1 MVRLALQARDI
12 IAWYRVATATVYRI
26 AMNINYHTVT
36 EVRILLG
43 FLLDR
48 LHLPRTAERLKFI
61 ERLDETALCSPKSL
75 WQGSGLNVSLLSL
88 PLRLAQNLAGSSSL
102 LVTTGLVEAETG
114 RPPWLVLCGTVGHRL
129 LIMQVSPTGI
139 REHRLAASELSAWLG
154 RTDDETWEWWAI
166 EPRAPL
172 DAAASPSG
180 DEHAHGASH
189 LPPFRRLLNLLEPE
203 RHDIA
208 LVTAFAFGTGLLGL
222 ATPVAV
228 QALVNTV
235 AMGGVLQPVIVLALM
250 LFLFLGFSGAIQIF
264 RTWLV
269 EIIQRR
275 IFIRVAA
282 DLAYRMPRVRREVYD
297 KHHGAELV
305 NRFFDVLTVQKA
317 GAGLLLEGFATILQA
332 GIGLVVLGFYHPFL
346 LAFDL
351 LLLIAIGL
359 VILALGRGA
368 VPTAI
373 DESRCKY
380 ALVAWLEETAY
391 NLVTFKSS
399 GGPALALERADA
411 LAHAYLEARHTH
423 FRILLRQTIGAV
435 ILQASAGTGLLA
447 LGGMLVV
454 EQQLSLGQLVA
465 AELIVSSVLAAF
477 VKFGKQL
484 ENFYDLLAAVDKLG
498 HLIDLPAERDADGSG
513 EPLSTRAASL
523 TLHQV
528 CFSYPHHPAQ
538 VLADLSVSVRPGER
552 LAILGTPGTGK
563 STLAELI
570 MGLREPTAG
579 RIEFNGLD
587 LRDIRLEA
595 LRERVALV
603 GTIEMLADTVLE
615 NVRLGRDWVTH
626 EAVVTILNDL
636 GLEQELAIDLPD
648 RLQTEVGPS
657 GAPLSTGQARRVML
671 ARALAG
677 QPALLILDAVLDDLN
692 EASVDRIWQ
701 TLTGERGHWTLV
713 VLTRQAT
720 IAARCDRVMHLNG
733 GHDS

>member
-1 MVRLALQARDI
+1 MKPFGVRPGWPHALTFSLQNRCMNLNACSITEAR
-12 IAWYRVATATVYRI
+12 
-26 AMNINYHTVT
+26 M
-36 EVRILLG
+36 LLG
-43 FLLDR
+43 VLLNR
-48 LHLPRTAERLKFI
+48 LSLPKTPSRQKFI
-61 ERLDETALCSPKSL
+61 ERLDETALSAPDSVWPAL
-75 WQGSGLNVSLLSL
+75 GLKRTALSL
-88 PLRLAQNLAGSSSL
+88 PLHLAQDLTGSSSV
-102 LVTTGLVEAETG
+102 LVTVLQPGIETSG
-114 RPPWLVLCGTVGHRL
+114 QTWLVLYGTLGHRL
-129 LIMQVSPTGI
+129 KVIEIGVDGTS
-139 REHRLAASELSAWLG
+139 EHQLTPEELAEKQGKTADAIWA
-154 RTDDETWEWWAI
+154 WWAI
-166 EPRAPL
+166 EPLAPL
-172 DAAASPSG
+172 DAAAQSEG
-180 DEHAHGASH
+180 EHEHEH
-189 LPPFRRLLNLLEPE
+189 PPPFRRLLNLLQPE
-203 RHDIA
+203 RQDIM
-208 LVTAFAFGTGLLGL
+208 LVTVFAFGMGLLGL

-235 AMGGVLQPVIVLALM
+235 AMGGLLQPVIVLALM
-250 LFLFLGFSGAIQIF
+250 LFLFLGFSGALQIF
-264 RTWLV
+264 RTYLV

-282 DLAYRMPRVRREVYD
+282 DLAYRMPRVQREIYD
-297 KHHGAELV
+297 KRHGAELV

-317 GAGLLLEGFATILQA
+317 GAGLLLEGVATVLQA

-351 LLLIAIGL
+351 LLLIAISLIIL
-359 VILALGRGA
+359 VLGRGA

-411 LAHAYLEARHTH
+411 LAHAYLEARHSH

-435 ILQASAGTGLLA
+435 ALQATAGTILLA

-454 EQQLSLGQLVA
+454 EKQLSLGQLVA

-498 HLIDLPAERDADGSG
+498 HLIDLPAEREAGGSTD
-513 EPLSTRAASL
+513 PLPHKAASL
-523 TLHQV
+523 SLYRLS
-528 CFSYPHHPAQ
+528 FSYPGHPAS
-538 VLADLSVSVRPGER
+538 VLADLDLTVQGGER
-552 LAILGTPGTGK
+552 LAILGGAGSGK

-570 MGLREPTAG
+570 MGLREPSGG

-603 GTIEMLADTVLE
+603 STIEMIADTVLE
-615 NVRLGRDWVTH
+615 NVRLGREWVSH
-626 EAVVTILNDL
+626 AAVLTLLARL

-657 GAPLSTGQARRVML
+657 GSPLSTGQARRVML
-671 ARALAG
+671 ARALVG
-677 QPALLILDAVLDDLN
+677 KPALLILDALLDDLDQVS
-692 EASVDRIWQ
+692 ADRIWQ
-701 TLTGERGHWTLV
+701 TLTAPDATWTLL
-713 VLTRQAT
+713 VLTRRPSV
-720 IAARCDRVMHLNG
+720 AARCDRVIHLKG
-733 GHDS
+733 EPLS

>member
-1 MVRLALQARDI
+1 
-12 IAWYRVATATVYRI
+12 
-26 AMNINYHTVT
+26 MNLNACTVT
-36 EVRILLG
+36 EVRVLLG
-43 FLLDR
+43 VLLSR
-48 LHLPRTAERLKFI
+48 LSLPRTTSRQKFI
-61 ERLDETALCSPKSL
+61 ERLDETVLSAPDTVWFNL
-75 WQGSGLNVSLLSL
+75 GLKVAPLSL
-88 PLRLAQNLAGSSSL
+88 PLPLAQDLTGSSSV
-102 LVTTGLVEAETG
+102 LVTRLQHGIETPG
-114 RPPWLVLCGTVGHRL
+114 QTWLVLCGTVGHRL
-129 LIMQVSPTGI
+129 RLVEISAVGTSEHQVSP
-139 REHRLAASELSAWLG
+139 EELAEKQARSA
-154 RTDDETWEWWAI
+154 DQAWEWWAV
-166 EPRAPL
+166 EPLAPL
-172 DAAASPSG
+172 DAAAQPE
-180 DEHAHGASH
+180 DEHEH
-189 LPPFRRLLNLLEPE
+189 LPPFHRLLNLLQPE
-203 RHDIA
+203 RQDIM
-208 LVTAFAFGTGLLGL
+208 LVTVFAFGMGLLGL

-235 AMGGVLQPVIVLALM
+235 AMGGLLQPVIVLALM

-264 RTWLV
+264 RTYLV

-282 DLAYRMPRVRREVYD
+282 DLAYRMPRVRREIYD
-297 KHHGAELV
+297 KRHGAELV

-317 GAGLLLEGFATILQA
+317 GAGLLLEGVATVLQA

-359 VILALGRGA
+359 IILVLGRGA

-399 GGPALALERADA
+399 GGPALAMERADA
-411 LAHAYLEARHTH
+411 LAHAYLEARQNH
-423 FRILLRQTIGAV
+423 FRILLRQTVGAV
-435 ILQASAGTGLLA
+435 VLQATAGTILLA

-454 EQQLSLGQLVA
+454 EKQLSLGQLVA

-498 HLIDLPAERDADGSG
+498 HLIDLPAEREAGGSV
-513 EPLSTRAASL
+513 EPLPHQPASL
-523 TLHQV
+523 VLHRV
-528 CFSYPHHPAQ
+528 GFSYPGHPAS
-538 VLADLSVSVRPGER
+538 VLADLDLNVQRGER
-552 LAILGTPGTGK
+552 LAILGSAGSGK

-570 MGLREPTAG
+570 LGLREPTAG

-587 LRDIRLEA
+587 LRDIRLQA

-603 GTIEMLADTVLE
+603 STIEMIADSVLE
-615 NVRLGRDWVTH
+615 NVRLGREWVSYD
-626 EAVVTILNDL
+626 AVLTLLGRL

-657 GAPLSTGQARRVML
+657 GSPLSTGQARRVML
-671 ARALAG
+671 ARALVG
-677 QPALLILDAVLDDLN
+677 KPNLLILDALLDDLDQSS
-692 EASVDRIWQ
+692 ADRIWQ
-701 TLTGERGHWTLV
+701 TLTATDATWTLL
-713 VLTRQAT
+713 VLTRQPSV
-720 IAARCDRVMHLNG
+720 AARCDRIIQLKG
-733 GHDS
+733 EALP